1 MALVRILSDDAQ
13 YRENLKH
20 DLQARG
26 FEVEAADAEGGEDAP
41 PQISISE
48 CSFEDL
54 PKLAASLQQGTEAA
68 GQVSTDAIAFLV
80 PQLLSGNT
88 RSLKAFVVRSKPEP
102 ELAQEA
108 QATPQSVPNE
118 LRDRDD
124 AALSASA
131 SVPLQAGA
139 QQAREAAV
147 IPKFKAHFRKKKEE
161 EPELVPHGLIWQAI
175 SEASAVS
182 AQQPSYEIAGS
193 QENISAPASLRQEP
207 LKRESPETEPP
218 KREFSPAK
226 DAPARLQS
234 FSTFPYRALRIRPAK
249 LRLLVPFRS
258 KSAGDRRFRNV
269 AAFALGAAILAV
281 LALPHVHRLAP
292 LPSNVEAHIAQP
304 AESVPAHVSDKPSP
318 TDGENVSR
326 HPVAVAQPVKN
337 VASSSHEE
345 KSGLLAKD
353 TVVHFAPK
361 TTQSTHDLASKQ
373 PQRKDGVRYIS
384 DLD

>member
-13 YRENLKH
+13 YREKLKH

-26 FEVEAADAEGGEDAP
+26 FEVEAATDAEGGEDAQ

-54 PKLAASLQQGTEAA
+54 PALAASLQQGTGAA
-68 GQVSTDAIAFLV
+68 GEVSTDAIALLV
-80 PQLLSGNT
+80 PQILSGNT
-88 RSLKAFVVRSKPEP
+88 RSLKAFVVRSKPQP
-102 ELAQEA
+102 DLTPEA

-118 LRDRDD
+118 LRDQGD
-124 AALSASA
+124 ATLPAAT
-131 SVPLQAGA
+131 SVPLQA
-139 QQAREAAV
+139 AAPPAKEV
-147 IPKFKAHFRKKKEE
+147 AAMPKFKAHFRKRKEE
-161 EPELVPHGLIWQAI
+161 ESELVPHGLIWQAI

-182 AQQPSYEIAGS
+182 AQQPTYEAA
-193 QENISAPASLRQEP
+193 QEGMPAEMSLGEES
-207 LKRESPETEPP
+207 LKRESLEPEPP
-218 KREFSPAK
+218 KKELPLVK
-226 DAPARLQS
+226 GAPASPPQS
-234 FSTFPYRALRIRPAK
+234 SSTFPYHALRIRPAK
-249 LRLLVPFRS
+249 LRLLAPFRS
-258 KSAGDRRFRNV
+258 KNAGDRRFRNV

-318 TDGENVSR
+318 THAENISR
-326 HPVAVAQPVKN
+326 HPAAVPQPVRN

-345 KSGLLAKD
+345 RSGALAKD
-353 TVVHFAPK
+353 TVVHFPPK
-361 TTQSTHDLASKQ
+361 PTQVTHDLASKQ

>member
-1 MALVRILSDDAQ
+1 MPLVRILSDDAQ
-13 YRENLKH
+13 YREKLKH

-26 FEVEAADAEGGEDAP
+26 FEVEAATDAEGGEDAP

-54 PKLAASLQQGTEAA
+54 PKLAASLQQGSGAV

-88 RSLKAFVVRSKPEP
+88 RSLKAFVVRSQPEP
-102 ELAQEA
+102 ELAPEA
-108 QATPQSVPNE
+108 QATPQSAPNE
-118 LRDRDD
+118 LRDQGD
-124 AALSASA
+124 AALPASA
-131 SVPLQAGA
+131 SVPVQAPA
-139 QQAREAAV
+139 QQAREVAGA
-147 IPKFKAHFRKKKEE
+147 PKFRAHFRKKKEE
-161 EPELVPHGLIWQAI
+161 ESELVPHGLIWQAI

-182 AQQPSYEIAGS
+182 SQQPTYEAA
-193 QENISAPASLRQEP
+193 QEGMRAEASLGQES
-207 LKRESPETEPP
+207 LKRESLEPEPP
-218 KREFSPAK
+218 KREMPLAK
-226 DAPARLQS
+226 GAPARPRQS
-234 FSTFPYRALRIRPAK
+234 SSTFPYHALRIRAAK
-249 LRLLVPFRS
+249 LRLLAPFHS
-258 KSAGDRRFRNV
+258 KNARDRRFRNV

-281 LALPHVHRLAP
+281 IALPHMHRIAP
-292 LPSNVEAHIAQP
+292 LPSNVEAHIPQP

-318 TDGENVSR
+318 IDAENVSR
-326 HPVAVAQPVKN
+326 HSVAVAQPVKN

-361 TTQSTHDLASKQ
+361 TTQADHDLASKQ